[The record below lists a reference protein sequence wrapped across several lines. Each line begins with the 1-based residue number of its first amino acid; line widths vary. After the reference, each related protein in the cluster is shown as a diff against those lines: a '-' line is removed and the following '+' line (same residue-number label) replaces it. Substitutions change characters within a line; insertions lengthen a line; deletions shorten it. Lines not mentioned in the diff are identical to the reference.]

1 MASLQRDPAE
11 VREFVENVDP
21 NNQGLINFD
30 EFLNLM
36 QQVETQIVKTAN
48 NQESGDPNAEQLQ

>member
-1 MASLQRDPAE
+1 M
-11 VREFVENVDP
+11 DP